1 MKVILTRITLLM
13 SFLFVII
20 GTTQAQDLKQ
30 YFKDTNGA
38 IVLYD
43 LKNNKYIRH
52 NEQRCGEP
60 FSPFSTF
67 KIPNSLIGLETGV
80 IKDAET
86 VTRWNQELYPAKDA
100 VFPEWNADQ
109 TLRTAFKYSVVWYY
123 REVAKSVGEKR
134 MAEKLK
140 LLNYGNQDISSG
152 INRFWLGRSLQ
163 ISADEQI
170 EFLKK
175 LYSEKFS
182 FSKRSISIV
191 KDIMIAEETPEY
203 KLRAKTGGGPIN
215 KKALGWYVGWLET
228 KDNVYFFALNI
239 EGDTYESIKE
249 KRKSL
254 TREIL
259 TGLGYMK

>member
-1 MKVILTRITLLM
+1 MKLILTRITLVL
-13 SFLFVII
+13 SILLII
-20 GTTQAQDLKQ
+20 VTTNQAQDLIK

-43 LKNNKYIRH
+43 LKNKKYIRY
-52 NEQRCGEP
+52 NEQRCAER

-80 IKDAET
+80 IKDAES
-86 VTRWNQELYPAKDA
+86 VTKWNQELYPANQA
-100 VFPEWNADQ
+100 VFPEWNGDQ
-109 TLRTAFKYSVVWYY
+109 TLGTAFKYSVVWYY
-123 REVAKSVGEKR
+123 RELAKSVGEKR

-152 INRFWLGRSLQ
+152 INGFWLARSLQ
-163 ISADEQI
+163 ISADEQV

-175 LYSEKFS
+175 LYSEKLP

-191 KDIMIAEETPEY
+191 KDIMLAEQTPEY
-203 KLRAKTGGGPIN
+203 KLRAKTGGGPRN
-215 KKALGWYVGWLET
+215 NGALGWYVGWLET

-259 TGLGYMK
+259 SGLGYMK